1 MSYHR
6 IGLAIFF
13 CALNSTGAIAS
24 DSCCSHD
31 SVSSASDLLSAAGK
45 SSLESIGGSAAI
57 RGKKILRPESRT
69 VRIQRPVEGQVV
81 FYLERSPI
89 DEFNLWLRSK
99 INPSLCQMV
108 LCQRGCELTQMP
120 CSPLGVSGIRQYLY
134 NRSSEGCCESY
145 SGADKRN

>member
-1 MSYHR
+1 MSFHR

-24 DSCCSHD
+24 DSCCNE
-31 SVSSASDLLSAAGK
+31 SVSSASDFLRSANRSGT
-45 SSLESIGGSAAI
+45 ESIGVSTATRAKM
-57 RGKKILRPESRT
+57 RVLRLDRT

-81 FYLERSPI
+81 FHLERSPS

-134 NRSSEGCCESY
+134 GRSSEGCCDAY
-145 SGADKRN
+145 SGADKSN